1 MRKRAAVVVTVLLVG
16 FAALAQDSTPPAAPG
31 DQEARKARLAERDRL
46 AERAGALEKAGEVE
60 DAVQTLEAVLAIERE
75 VFGEVH
81 EHVAGTLGRIARLEK
96 SRGRFTA
103 ARTAQDKVLAI
114 RTQLLGASHWQVTD
128 ARLEL
133 EDLRRW
139 EGLTAEQRARLREAK
154 ELNRAVFQ
162 LWRNGAYRKAVPKAK
177 RALAIRREVLGSH
190 RLTAES
196 CFNLGAQYAVLGAHD
211 RAEPLFHQARE
222 IYRLRREPEQPRFPL
237 QLRGR
242 IRAGGA
248 ALPAGAGDLQ
258 EGAGRAA
265 PQLRPEPEQPRRA
278 LPVHGR
284 VRAGGAAL
292 SGRSG
297 KRRWARSTRTT
308 PGA

>member
-1 MRKRAAVVVTVLLVG
+1 M
-16 FAALAQDSTPPAAPG
+16 
-31 DQEARKARLAERDRL
+31 
-46 AERAGALEKAGEVE
+46 
-60 DAVQTLEAVLAIERE
+60 QTLEAVLAIERE

-222 IYRLRREPEQPRFPL
+222 IYRKALGEEHPDYAGSLNNLAFLYNSGGEYAQAEPLYRQAREIYRKALGEQHPSYAQSLNNLAGLYRSMGEYAQAEPL
-237 QLRGR
+237 YRQALE
-242 IRAGGA
+242 IRKKALGEKHPDYAGSLNNLATLYESMGA
-248 ALPAGAGDLQ
+248 YAQA
-258 EGAGRAA
+258 
-265 PQLRPEPEQPRRA
+265 EP
-278 LPVHGR
+278 
-284 VRAGGAAL
+284 
-292 SGRSG
+292 
-297 KRRWARSTRTT
+297 
-308 PGA
+308 